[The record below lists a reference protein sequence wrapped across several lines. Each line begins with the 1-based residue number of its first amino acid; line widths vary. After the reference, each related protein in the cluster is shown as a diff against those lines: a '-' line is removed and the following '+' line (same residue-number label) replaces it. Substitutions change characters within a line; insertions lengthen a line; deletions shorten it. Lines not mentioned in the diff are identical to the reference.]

1 MQIPSHSLAG
11 RVALVSGAAQG
22 IGRGIAQGL
31 AAYGADV
38 ALVDL
43 EAGGLASCAEEIR
56 ALGRRA
62 FALHGDCRLRETWRE
77 LAARV
82 PDALGPVHVLV
93 NNVGG
98 NVGRADFLAS
108 DEADWHAALEQNL
121 FPTLYGIHAIVPGM
135 LARQI
140 RGSVINVSTIEAFR
154 AAPGYAVY
162 AAAKAGVVNLTKT
175 LALELGARG
184 VRVNGIAPDIT
195 PTPRIRLGDPEALER
210 MGRSFPLARF
220 GRPEDYIGT
229 ALYLASDLSAW
240 ITGETLQVGGGT
252 LAASGWLRDA
262 QGRWVQNLPT

>member
-11 RVALVSGAAQG
+11 RVAVVSGAAQG
-22 IGRGIAQGL
+22 IGKGIALGL

-38 ALVDL
+38 ALVDRDA
-43 EAGGLASCAEEIR
+43 AGADATAAEIR

-62 FALHGDCRLRETWRE
+62 LALHGDCRERATWRA
-77 LAARV
+77 LAERTKSE
-82 PDALGPVHVLV
+82 LGPAQVLV

-98 NVGRADFLAS
+98 NVGRVDFLDS
-108 DEADWHAALEQNL
+108 TEEQWHAALQQNL
-121 FPTLYGIHAIVPGM
+121 FPALYGIHTFVPEM
-135 LARQI
+135 IARGI

-162 AAAKAGVVNLTKT
+162 AASKAGVVNLTKT
-175 LALELGARG
+175 LALELGDRG
-184 VRVNGIAPDIT
+184 IRVNGIAPDIT
-195 PTPRIRLGDPEALER
+195 PTPRIQLGDPSQIER

-220 GRPEDYIGT
+220 GKPEDYVGT

-252 LAASGWLRDA
+252 LAAAGWLRDA
-262 QGRWVQNLPT
+262 KGHWLQNFPA